1 MKKIEA
7 ILLCYGKVAIKQE
20 IEIKVKGVVYSSWGI
35 TKIKTR
41 KKLKKIY
48 SNKEIIAIYESAI

>member
-20 IEIKVKGVVYSSWGI
+20 IEIKVKEVIYSSWMI
-35 TKIKTR
+35 TGIKTR
-41 KKLKKIY
+41 KKLKKSY
-48 SNKEIIAIYESAI
+48 SKKQIIAIYESAI